1 MKTTKDIATY
11 FEKKF
16 PDFKETLADCSKENN
31 GNAIVSNSP
40 LAFNFDKI
48 SEQLFSNKL
57 TSVDCIF
64 FKDKFVDFIEFK
76 GGLIDRTDTTFKDP
90 KYSCENCNKLHREGF
105 KFILKGQKHLKKVMH
120 QNIQL
125 KISESLYLLLNSI
138 LPFCNTVDKSYR
150 LRFVLVFEAG
160 KIDPVEEYE
169 ILSEDLSK
177 QSKNKL
183 NALLR
188 KYACSDAQG
197 NKIFFEDVKIYTNQ
211 EFNNL
216 PFYQQAN

>member
-11 FEKKF
+11 FEEKF
-16 PDFKETLADCSKENN
+16 PDFKETLADCSKKNN

-105 KFILKGQKHLKKVMH
+105 KYFLKWQKHLKKVMH

-125 KISESLYLLLNSI
+125 KISESLYLFVNSI
-138 LPFCNTVDKSYR
+138 LPCCNNVESEYH
-150 LRFVLVFEAG
+150 LRFILVFETG
-160 KIDPVEEYE
+160 KVDPLDEYE
-169 ILSEDLSK
+169 LINEDLSK
-177 QSKNKL
+177 EPKNKL
-183 NALLR
+183 NSLLR
-188 KYACSDAQG
+188 KYACSDSKG
-197 NKIFFEDVKIYTNQ
+197 NKIFFEDIKIYTNQ
-211 EFNNL
+211 EFSNL
-216 PFYQQAN
+216 RFYKQAN